1 MTLVIGIKSNGSGSY
16 MSRLKT
22 STPAN
27 LYLPNHGATQNL
39 GQLWG
44 RSLPAGSVL
53 LLAGDLG
60 SGKTTFVQG
69 IAEGLGVMDPV
80 VSPTFTLINEYPE
93 GRIPLY
99 HLDLYRLSPAEVAGL
114 YLENYWLGLEFSL
127 GIVAIE
133 WAERLP
139 YLPDNYLQLNFTY
152 LEDLSR
158 QVEITIVGL
167 IPGLDLD
174 KLVPKPSLSS

>member
-1 MTLVIGIKSNGSGSY
+1 MAIVH
-16 MSRLKT
+16 
-22 STPAN
+22 
-27 LYLPNHGATQNL
+27 LPDSAATQNL
-39 GQLWG
+39 GRLWG
-44 RSLPAGSVL
+44 RSLPAGSIL

-69 IAEGLGVMDPV
+69 IAAGLGVTDPV

-99 HLDLYRLSPAEVAGL
+99 HLDLYRLSPAEVADL
-114 YLENYWLGLEFSL
+114 YLENYWLGLEFPL

-139 YLPDNYLQLNFTY
+139 YLPDSYLQLNFTY
-152 LEDLSR
+152 LEDSSR
-158 QVEITIVGL
+158 QVEITAIGSTVGL
-167 IPGLDLD
+167 ALDDLA
-174 KLVPKPSLSS
+174 PQLSQQLGKSY

>member
-1 MTLVIGIKSNGSGSY
+1 MPVIHLSD
-16 MSRLKT
+16 R
-22 STPAN
+22 A
-27 LYLPNHGATQNL
+27 ATEDF
-39 GQLWG
+39 G
-44 RSLPAGSVL
+44 RSWGQTLTAGSVL

-69 IAEGLGVMDPV
+69 IALGLGITDSV

-99 HLDLYRLSPAEVAGL
+99 HLDLYRLSPKEVADL
-114 YLENYWLGLEFSL
+114 YLENYWLGLEFPL

-133 WAERLP
+133 WAEKLP
-139 YLPDNYLQLNFTY
+139 YLPDNYCQLNFTY

-158 QVEITIVGL
+158 QVEVAIVGTE
-167 IPGLDLD
+167 PNSNLD
-174 KLVPKPSLSS
+174 KIWIA

>member
-1 MTLVIGIKSNGSGSY
+1 MAIVH
-16 MSRLKT
+16 
-22 STPAN
+22 
-27 LYLPNHGATQNL
+27 LPDSAATQNL
-39 GQLWG
+39 GRLWG
-44 RSLPAGSVL
+44 RSLPSGSIL

-69 IAEGLGVMDPV
+69 IAAGLGVTDPV

-99 HLDLYRLSPAEVAGL
+99 HLDLYRLSPAEVADL
-114 YLENYWLGLEFSL
+114 YLENYWLGLEFPL

-139 YLPDNYLQLNFTY
+139 YLPDSYLQLNFTY
-152 LEDLSR
+152 LEDSSR
-158 QVEITIVGL
+158 QVEITAIGSTVGL
-167 IPGLDLD
+167 ALDDLA
-174 KLVPKPSLSS
+174 PQLSQQLGKSY

>member
-1 MTLVIGIKSNGSGSY
+1 MQIFHLSDHY
-16 MSRLKT
+16 
-22 STPAN
+22 
-27 LYLPNHGATQNL
+27 ATQDF
-39 GQLWG
+39 GRSFG

-69 IAEGLGVMDPV
+69 IAVGLGVTDAV

-99 HLDLYRLSPAEVAGL
+99 HLDLYRLSVPEVADL
-114 YLENYWLGLEFSL
+114 YLENYWLGLEFPL
-127 GIVAIE
+127 GIIAIE

-139 YLPDNYLQLNFTY
+139 YLPDSYLQFNFTY

-158 QVEITIVGL
+158 QVEVTTIGL
-167 IPGLDLD
+167 IPGLKTDEV
-174 KLVPKPSLSS
+174 VPKLS

>member
-1 MTLVIGIKSNGSGSY
+1 MQVVQL
-16 MSRLKT
+16 LD
-22 STPAN
+22 
-27 LYLPNHGATQNL
+27 HDATQNL
-39 GQLWG
+39 GKLWG
-44 RSLPAGSVL
+44 RSLPPGSIL

-60 SGKTTFVQG
+60 SGKTTFIQG
-69 IAEGLGVMDPV
+69 IALGLGVTDPV

-99 HLDLYRLSPAEVAGL
+99 HLDLYRLSPPEVRDL
-114 YLENYWLGLEFSL
+114 YLENYWLGLEFPL

-133 WAERLP
+133 WAEKLP

-158 QVEITIVGL
+158 QLEIAIVGTNL
-167 IPGLDLD
+167 PRTLE
-174 KLVPKPSLSS
+174 KLGIG

>member
-1 MTLVIGIKSNGSGSY
+1 
-16 MSRLKT
+16 MS
-22 STPAN
+22 SVH
-27 LYLPNHGATQNL
+27 LPDHYATQNFGSLL
-39 GQLWG
+39 GRL
-44 RSLPAGSVL
+44 LPVGSVL

-69 IAEGLGVMDPV
+69 IAAGLGVTDPV

-99 HLDLYRLSPAEVAGL
+99 HLDLYRLSPAETADL
-114 YLENYWLGLEFSL
+114 YLENYWLGLEFPL

-152 LEDLSR
+152 LEDSSR
-158 QVEITIVGL
+158 QVEIIAIGST
-167 IPGLDLD
+167 PGLKIDRFPQTA
-174 KLVPKPSLSS
+174 KNQTCQ

>member
-1 MTLVIGIKSNGSGSY
+1 MPSVH
-16 MSRLKT
+16 
-22 STPAN
+22 
-27 LYLPNHGATQNL
+27 LPDHDATQNFGSL
-39 GQLWG
+39 LG

-69 IAEGLGVMDPV
+69 IAAGLGVMDPV

-99 HLDLYRLSPAEVAGL
+99 HLDLYRLSPAEVSEL
-114 YLENYWLGLEFSL
+114 YLENYWLGLEFPL

-139 YLPDNYLQLNFTY
+139 YLPSNYLNLNFTY
-152 LEDLSR
+152 LEDMSR
-158 QVEITIVGL
+158 QVEITAIGSIL
-167 IPGLDLD
+167 SLDID
-174 KLVPKPSLSS
+174 KSVVKFR

>member
-1 MTLVIGIKSNGSGSY
+1 MKLVH
-16 MSRLKT
+16 
-22 STPAN
+22 
-27 LYLPNHGATQNL
+27 LPDHQATQNL
-39 GQLWG
+39 GRLWG
-44 RSLPAGSVL
+44 RSLLPGSVL
-53 LLAGDLG
+53 LLLGDLG

-69 IAEGLGVMDPV
+69 MAAGLGVTDPV

-99 HLDLYRLSPAEVAGL
+99 HLDLYRLSGAEVADL
-114 YLENYWLGLEFSL
+114 YLENYWLGLEFPL

-152 LEDLSR
+152 LEDSSR
-158 QVEITIVGL
+158 QVEITAIGS
-167 IPGLDLD
+167 IPGLKIDE
-174 KLVPKPSLSS
+174 LVSNSPNS